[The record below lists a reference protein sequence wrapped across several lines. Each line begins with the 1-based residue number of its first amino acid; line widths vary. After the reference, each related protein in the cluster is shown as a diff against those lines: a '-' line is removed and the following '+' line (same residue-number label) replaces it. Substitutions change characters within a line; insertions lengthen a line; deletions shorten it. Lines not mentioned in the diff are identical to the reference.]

1 MTLVEVSND
10 AAKLCRAFFEANDW
24 VALLL
29 KNSGVGWSVQ
39 RTGSLAWASGNRV
52 QSWLRARNET
62 GCDVYVSVNTL
73 AAGAR
78 SRTRRHVAAIHH
90 VFLDV
95 DQDVQGVLRQ
105 VERRPDLPSPSYLVH
120 TSPSRGHVLWRVNG
134 FDANAAERLQKQ
146 LAAEL
151 GGDLAATSVTQLTR
165 LPGFWNHKYGEP
177 HMVSVDYRDVEHVYT
192 PRDFP
197 VPHNAEPARPGPIVT
212 KGSVLGCR
220 SRAERAQAYLSRVP
234 PAVAGNHGDL
244 HTYQT
249 CCRVVRGFALD
260 DGQALAV
267 LAEWNARCLPPWTE
281 RGLLE
286 KIRSAHRNGREPMGG
301 LL

>member
-52 QSWLRARNET
+52 QSWLRARNDA
-62 GCDVYVSVNTL
+62 GCDVYVSINAL

-78 SRTRRHVAAIHH
+78 SRTRRDVVAIRHL
-90 VFLDV
+90 FLDI
-95 DQDVQGVLRQ
+95 DQDVQGVLQQ
-105 VERRPDLPSPSYLVH
+105 VECRLDLPPPNYLVR
-120 TSPSRGHVLWRVNG
+120 TSPSRAHVLWRVDG
-134 FDANAAERLQKQ
+134 FSANAAERLQKQ
-146 LAAEL
+146 LAAQL
-151 GGDLAATSVTQLTR
+151 GGDLAATTVTQLTR
-165 LPGFWNHKYGEP
+165 LPGFVNHKYREP
-177 HMVSVDYRDVEHVYT
+177 HAVWVDYRDVEHVYT

-197 VPHNAEPARPGPIVT
+197 APDHAEPIRPRPTVVGGA
-212 KGSVLGCR
+212 KLGCR
-220 SRAERAQAYLSRVP
+220 SRVSRARAYLSRVP

-260 DGQALAV
+260 DDQALAV

-286 KIRSAHRNGREPMGG
+286 KIRSAHRNGREPNGG